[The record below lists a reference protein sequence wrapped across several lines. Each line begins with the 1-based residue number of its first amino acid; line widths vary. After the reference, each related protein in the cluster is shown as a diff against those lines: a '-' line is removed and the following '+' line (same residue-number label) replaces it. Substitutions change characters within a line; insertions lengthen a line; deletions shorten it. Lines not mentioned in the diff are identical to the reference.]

1 MPSRHF
7 LSRSIWILALLLAC
21 GSETP
26 GVNNKEISQMA
37 EIYGDYLLVISSDS
51 AKSQPNPDHLQK
63 ILDRHGVSKEQFV
76 QGMKTIEQDGPALQK
91 FLEII
96 NARLDN
102 SIKNDQAAAVA
113 RAREL
118 ASHPIDGTVVQ
129 PRQVP

>member
-1 MPSRHF
+1 
-7 LSRSIWILALLLAC
+7 
-21 GSETP
+21 
-26 GVNNKEISQMA
+26 MA